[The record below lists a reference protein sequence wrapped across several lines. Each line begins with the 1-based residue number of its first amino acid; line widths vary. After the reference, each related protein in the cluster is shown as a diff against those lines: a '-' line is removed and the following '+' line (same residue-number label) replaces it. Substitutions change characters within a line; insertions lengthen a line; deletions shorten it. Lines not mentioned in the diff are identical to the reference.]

1 MPAMNTRMMLMCSQ
15 AIGKIESQRQA
26 VPIWCTMFFAVFQ
39 ATSFASAGSR
49 FDPAR
54 KKRRVNVMNT
64 KVSVT
69 FQAVESH
76 STFLL
81 QNR

>member
-1 MPAMNTRMMLMCSQ
+1 MSR
-15 AIGKIESQRQA
+15 RQA
-26 VPIWCTMFFAVFQ
+26 VPIWFTMFFAVFH

-64 KVSVT
+64 NVSVT
-69 FQAVESH
+69 FQAVDSH
-76 STFLL
+76 GSCFL
-81 QNR
+81 QNK